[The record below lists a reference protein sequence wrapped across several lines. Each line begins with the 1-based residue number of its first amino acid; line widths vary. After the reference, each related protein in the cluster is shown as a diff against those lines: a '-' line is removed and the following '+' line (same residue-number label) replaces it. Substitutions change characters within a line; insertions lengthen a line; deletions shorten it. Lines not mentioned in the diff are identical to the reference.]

1 MFFLFLKNII
11 IYCLGPENYRIM
23 LICELTLSLD
33 SEWNNK
39 IILPTPD
46 NSVCFSLFWYMATSM
61 NLRYAAKSILTMS
74 SKGNL
79 FKSVFSRFFKISDAK
94 HVFKMFL
101 FYSHID
107 VFTIMDR
114 FMPFPPWA
122 TVPICI
128 QIGLRVF
135 EIIYRRT
142 DERTGGQT
150 DGSRT
155 LCVLSVET
163 GGARKMI

>member
-1 MFFLFLKNII
+1 MYVFLFLKNII

-46 NSVCFSLFWYMATSM
+46 NSVCFSLFWYVATSM

-79 FKSVFSRFFKISDAK
+79 FKSVFSRFLKIGCKTCFLNVS
-94 HVFKMFL
+94 FL
-101 FYSHID
+101 FSHRCFHNHGSFHALSTLSNCANLHPNQ
-107 VFTIMDR
+107 FTR
-114 FMPFPPWA
+114 FRNNLQ
-122 TVPICI
+122 TD
-128 QIGLRVF
+128 
-135 EIIYRRT
+135 RRT
-142 DERTGGQT
+142 NGWTNGRVENVMRPV
-150 DGSRT
+150 SRDWR
-155 LCVLSVET
+155 S
-163 GGARKMI
+163 A